1 MVVYFLRH
9 ASAGQKRSSAKQD
22 EKRPLDKEGVVQSR
36 HIGRLLAA
44 MNVELD
50 AIVSSPLK
58 RATQTAAL
66 VANEV
71 GYEGKIE
78 LAVAMRPDSRFDSF
92 RIMLEKYQR
101 KEAVMVVGHN
111 PSISEFASP
120 WCVPATGFKA
130 CATEWH
136 APSPFWKAT
145 APKVEASSICSR
157 ASRSFPFCTA
167 RFRFAAMRRSP
178 SMATASA
185 SACSPLAT

>member
-71 GYEGKIE
+71 GYEGKLE

-111 PSISEFASP
+111 PSISEFASLVLTGGDDGDVLDLKKAAVARVEMKGTRSGVLT
-120 WCVPATGFKA
+120 WCVTPRIA
-130 CATEWH
+130 
-136 APSPFWKAT
+136 
-145 APKVEASSICSR
+145 R
-157 ASRSFPFCTA
+157 ALYEV
-167 RFRFAAMRRSP
+167 
-178 SMATASA
+178 ASA
-185 SACSPLAT
+185 SSTPKTSRK